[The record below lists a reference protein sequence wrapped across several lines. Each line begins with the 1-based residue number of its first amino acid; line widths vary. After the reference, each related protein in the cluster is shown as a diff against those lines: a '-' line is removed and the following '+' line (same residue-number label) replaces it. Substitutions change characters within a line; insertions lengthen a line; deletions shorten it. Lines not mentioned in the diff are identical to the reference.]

1 MSQALTWN
9 RRTIGLGVAALVLLL
24 GLLVL
29 GAPATSRLDSGST
42 WHRGPA
48 GYSAWY
54 ESLEQQ
60 GIPVQRW
67 QRPVEDLLEQ
77 VGRAE
82 KKPQPKPIPPGS
94 EGTTTTLNLD
104 HPPYHNSF
112 ALASPNP
119 VGAGSPRPLHPL
131 ATETF
136 PHPKSLSHRE
146 RDFETANVRP
156 PSPLGR
162 GAGGE
167 GNGPE
172 TLVAILPGFIDQ
184 QNVYSLI
191 PWMPDWLDAGHRLV
205 VLGWK
210 VPATAAPFSQ
220 VLTSDQGAV
229 QIDTRRRYDVAYSQR
244 VLLQD
249 EYGAVAWEQ
258 AYLEGQSFI
267 AITTPHLGAN
277 AYLNQ
282 PGNLAFLTD
291 LVTREGGRV
300 WVDEYLHG
308 YRDAEAVAAEVG
320 DDSWLAYLSQTPLLI
335 LGLQALAVT
344 LLALL
349 AFNRRLGQRRRL
361 QPPKIDN
368 SQAYIQ
374 ALAGVLYKANS
385 HDFVVQTLSQAER
398 ITLQKALGLGE
409 TPVPTEQLQSAWVQ
423 QRSRSS
429 GELADLLNPPHP
441 RTETQL
447 RDWLQRVQSLQP
459 LTSGDSSKP

>member
-1 MSQALTWN
+1 MNTALTWN
-9 RRTIGLGVAALVLLL
+9 RRTVILGSVALVLLL
-24 GLLVL
+24 GLLLL
-29 GAPATSRLDSGST
+29 GAPAISRSDSGST

-60 GIPVQRW
+60 GVTVQRW
-67 QRPVEDLLEQ
+67 QRPVTDLLEQ

-82 KKPQPKPIPPGS
+82 KKPQQKPIPPGS
-94 EGTTTTLNLD
+94 EGTTTTLNQDRL
-104 HPPYHNSF
+104 
-112 ALASPNP
+112 
-119 VGAGSPRPLHPL
+119 PL
-131 ATETF
+131 ATVTF
-136 PHPKSLSHRE
+136 PHPKSLSLGG

-156 PSPLGR
+156 PSPVGK

-167 GNGPE
+167 GQASANGPE

-184 QNVYSLI
+184 QNLFNLI

-210 VPATAAPFSQ
+210 TPATAAPFSQ
-220 VLTSDQGAV
+220 VLTSDQGTV
-229 QIDTRRRYDVAYSQR
+229 QIDTRRRYQGSDSQT
-244 VLLQD
+244 VFLQD

-258 AYLEGQSFI
+258 GYSDAGTFI

-282 PGNLAFLTD
+282 PGNLAFLTE

-300 WVDEYLHG
+300 WIDEYLHG
-308 YRDAEAVAAEVG
+308 YRDTDAVAAEVG
-320 DDSWLAYLSQTPLLI
+320 DDSWLAYLGQTPLLI
-335 LGLQALAVT
+335 LGLQALAVM

-409 TPVPTEQLQSAWVQ
+409 TPVPAEQLQTAWVQ

-459 LTSGDSSKP
+459 LSSGDSGNP